1 MKLKASLN
9 NNTMP
14 KAITILDFAVGK
26 VYTYEVSEQAIR
38 HNDAEELVEFFG
50 HNESQC
56 HYMVHDLYEMEINM
70 VELPF

>member
-1 MKLKASLN
+1 MS
-9 NNTMP
+9 

-26 VYTYEVSEQAIR
+26 VFTYEVSEQALR

-50 HNESQC
+50 HNESEC
-56 HYMVHDLYEMEINM
+56 HYMVHDLGQMEINM

>member
-1 MKLKASLN
+1 MAQ
-9 NNTMP
+9 
-14 KAITILDFAVGK
+14 AITILDFAVGR
-26 VYTYEVSEQAIR
+26 VYTYEVSKQALK

-56 HYMVHDLYEMEINM
+56 HYMVHDLDEMEINM